1 MCLTIYKKRKENKW
15 SETYDISSLYRF
27 PGLKLRQQEPK
38 QTNNSSVSKR
48 VRSKFRECRHLH
60 FWTENQ
66 QWALESGVCACVL
79 SRCSC
84 VRLCYSVDC
93 GGADCLLPHWLYPA
107 CVACL
112 KTLCFSFNSK
122 PALKNWK
129 TKSIIPDGI
138 LAQLDGIKSD
148 AKILD
153 TILRKEMVI
162 SEKQTNKQQQQQNK
176 NQI

>member
-1 MCLTIYKKRKENKW
+1 MKW
-15 SETYDISSLYRF
+15 DLWHLQPLQISRPKAQATRTQTDQQFFWVEESGVKVQRVQASSLLDRK
-27 PGLKLRQQEPK
+27 PAMGIG
-38 QTNNSSVSKR
+38 
-48 VRSKFRECRHLH
+48 
-60 FWTENQ
+60 
-66 QWALESGVCACVL
+66 SGVCACVL

-93 GGADCLLPHWLYPA
+93 GGADPLWPHGLKPA

-122 PALKNWK
+122 TALKNWK
-129 TKSIIPDGI
+129 TKSIILDGI

-153 TILRKEMVI
+153 TILRREMVI
-162 SEKQTNKQQQQQNK
+162 SVKQTNKQNKQNK

>member
-27 PGLKLRQQEPK
+27 PGLTLRQQEPK

-84 VRLCYSVDC
+84 FRLCYSVDC
-93 GGADCLLPHWLYPA
+93 GGADPLWT
-107 CVACL
+107 VACL
-112 KTLCFSFNSK
+112 CSLPKNLCFSFNSK
-122 PALKNWK
+122 TALKNWK
-129 TKSIIPDGI
+129 TKSMILDGI
-138 LAQLDGIKSD
+138 LVQLDGMKCH

-153 TILRKEMVI
+153 PILRWEMVI
-162 SEKQTNKQQQQQNK
+162 SVKKQKTKNKK
-176 NQI
+176 NQESDIN

>member
-15 SETYDISSLYRF
+15 RETYDISSLYRF

-93 GGADCLLPHWLYPA
+93 GGADCLWPHWLYPA

-129 TKSIIPDGI
+129 TKSIIPDGL

-162 SEKQTNKQQQQQNK
+162 SEKQTNKQQQQNK